1 MRILLYFHLLG
12 ASVWIGGHLVLAIG
26 ILPGALRRRD
36 VQAIRNFE
44 QVFEKIGLPALLL
57 QVVTG
62 LWLAS
67 LWLPHALWLGD
78 SPQAALIQAK
88 LGLLAL
94 TAALGVHARLVLIP
108 HLSAERLPALGWH
121 IALITLS
128 ALAFAWVGSGFR
140 FGGLL

>member
-12 ASVWIGGHLVLAIG
+12 ASVWIGGHLVLALG

-67 LWLPHALWLGD
+67 LWLPHSLWLGD

-108 HLSAERLPALGWH
+108 RLSAERLPALGWH

>member
-12 ASVWIGGHLVLAIG
+12 ASVWIGGHLVLALG
-26 ILPGALRRRD
+26 ILPGALRRSD

-67 LWLPHALWLGD
+67 LWLPLALWLGD

-108 HLSAERLPALGWH
+108 RLSAERLPALGWH

>member
-12 ASVWIGGHLVLAIG
+12 ASVWIGGHLVLALG
-26 ILPGALRRRD
+26 ILPGALRRGD

-78 SPQAALIQAK
+78 SPQAALIQTK

-108 HLSAERLPALGWH
+108 RLTAERLPALGWH

>member
-12 ASVWIGGHLVLAIG
+12 ASVWIGGHLVLALG

-78 SPQAALIQAK
+78 SPQAALIQTK

-108 HLSAERLPALGWH
+108 RLSAERLPALGWH

>member
-12 ASVWIGGHLVLAIG
+12 ASVWIGGHLVLALG

-57 QVVTG
+57 QVFTG

-108 HLSAERLPALGWH
+108 RLSAESLPALGWH

>member
-1 MRILLYFHLLG
+1 MDYGFTFAAYAVAAVLFILSLGGLSGQESAKRAVWYGIVGMAIAVGATLLG
-12 ASVWIGGHLVLAIG
+12 
-26 ILPGALRRRD
+26 PGS
-36 VQAIRNFE
+36 
-44 QVFEKIGLPALLL
+44 
-57 QVVTG
+57 G

-67 LWLPHALWLGD
+67 LWLPHALWLGN
-78 SPQAALIQAK
+78 SPQATLIQAK

-108 HLSAERLPALGWH
+108 RLTAERLPVLGWH
-121 IALITLS
+121 ITLITLS

>member
-12 ASVWIGGHLVLAIG
+12 ASVWIGGHLVLALG

-44 QVFEKIGLPALLL
+44 QIFEKIGLPALLL

-78 SPQAALIQAK
+78 SPQAALIQTK

-108 HLSAERLPALGWH
+108 RLSAERLPALGWH

>member
-1 MRILLYFHLLG
+1 MRTLLYFHLLG
-12 ASVWIGGHLVLAIG
+12 ASVWIGGHLVLALG

-67 LWLPHALWLGD
+67 LWLPHTLWLGD

-108 HLSAERLPALGWH
+108 RLSAERLPALGWH

>member
-12 ASVWIGGHLVLAIG
+12 ASVWIGGHLVLALG
-26 ILPGALRRRD
+26 ILPAALRRRD

-57 QVVTG
+57 QVITG

-78 SPQAALIQAK
+78 GPQAVLIQTK

-108 HLSAERLPALGWH
+108 RLNAERLPALGWH

>member
-12 ASVWIGGHLVLAIG
+12 ASVWIGGHLVLALG
-26 ILPGALRRRD
+26 ILPSALRRRD

>member
-12 ASVWIGGHLVLAIG
+12 ASVWIGGHLVLALG

>member
-12 ASVWIGGHLVLAIG
+12 ASVWIGGHLVLALG

-78 SPQAALIQAK
+78 SPQAALIRAK

-108 HLSAERLPALGWH
+108 RLSAERLPALGWH

>member
-12 ASVWIGGHLVLAIG
+12 ASVWIGGHLVLALG
-26 ILPGALRRRD
+26 ILPSALRRRD

-108 HLSAERLPALGWH
+108 RLSAERLPALGWH

>member
-12 ASVWIGGHLVLAIG
+12 ASVWIGGHLVLALG

-108 HLSAERLPALGWH
+108 RLTAERLPALGWH

-128 ALAFAWVGSGFR
+128 ALAFAWVGSSFR

>member
-12 ASVWIGGHLVLAIG
+12 ASVWIGGHLVLALG
-26 ILPGALRRRD
+26 ILPGALRRGD

-44 QVFEKIGLPALLL
+44 QIFEKIGLPALLL

-78 SPQAALIQAK
+78 SPQATLIQTK

-108 HLSAERLPALGWH
+108 RLTAERLPALGWH
-121 IALITLS
+121 ITLITLS

-140 FGGLL
+140 FGGLV

>member
-12 ASVWIGGHLVLAIG
+12 ASVWIGGHLVLALG
-26 ILPGALRRRD
+26 ILPGALRRSD

-78 SPQAALIQAK
+78 SPQAALIQFHRLIRQEVGIPDNETLICGMS
-88 LGLLAL
+88 LGHADPDAPENAL
-94 TAALGVHARLVLIP
+94 RTERAAL
-108 HLSAERLPALGWH
+108 AEWV
-121 IALITLS
+121 
-128 ALAFAWVGSGFR
+128 AFR
-140 FGGLL
+140 D

>member
-1 MRILLYFHLLG
+1 MRILMYYHLLG
-12 ASVWIGGHLVLAIG
+12 ASVWIGGHLVLALG

-108 HLSAERLPALGWH
+108 RLSAERLPALGWH

>member
-12 ASVWIGGHLVLAIG
+12 ASVWIGGHLVLALG
-26 ILPGALRRRD
+26 ILPGALRRSD

-67 LWLPHALWLGD
+67 LWLPLALWLGD

-94 TAALGVHARLVLIP
+94 TAALGVHARLMLIP
-108 HLSAERLPALGWH
+108 RLTAERLPALGWH

-128 ALAFAWVGSGFR
+128 ALAFAWVGSSFR